1 MTQNAHGLPSRAV
14 RKFPRASQKSSE
26 IPKFVSIGRAPGGRC
41 RVLRRPLC
49 SLRTAACS
57 VSSISTPAALALSKV
72 LWLWLGYDRSHSH
85 LGLTHPGHRLLRAP
99 ADAPLGQL
107 ELGWFSGAAAGRAAA
122 AALDRRRR
130 RHGVRSCWC
139 SCVPRARAVA
149 RSAAGAAASAR
160 PGFAGPRTRIIAP
173 RASAA

>member
-1 MTQNAHGLPSRAV
+1 MTQNAHCVASRAV
-14 RKFPRASQKSSE
+14 RKFPREPEKSSE
-26 IPKFVSIGRAPGGRC
+26 IPKFVSVGRGSGGRC

-49 SLRTAACS
+49 SLRTAARS
-57 VSSISTPAALALSKV
+57 VWSISTPAALALSKV
-72 LWLWLGYDRSHSH
+72 LWLWLGYDRSHPH
-85 LGLTHPGHRLLRAP
+85 LGLAHPGHRLVRAP

-122 AALDRRRR
+122 AALDRRRQ

-139 SCVPRARAVA
+139 SCVPRALKSARA
-149 RSAAGAAASAR
+149 AAGAAPSAR
-160 PGFAGPRTRIIAP
+160 PGFAGPRTRITAP